1 MEERSA
7 GEKKEGEENVREESD
22 GRDVNWVDRREEK
35 SEARG
40 GDIRERGI
48 ESGRRKGRNE
58 KKRKRVKDGKRE
70 RKTIQA
76 REDGMEGESGGE
88 NRSKKCFG

>member
-40 GDIRERGI
+40 GGHTRTRN
-48 ESGRRKGRNE
+48 RKWKE
-58 KKRKRVKDGKRE
+58 KGK
-70 RKTIQA
+70 K
-76 REDGMEGESGGE
+76 
-88 NRSKKCFG
+88 

>member
-40 GDIRERGI
+40 GGEHTRTRN
-48 ESGRRKGRNE
+48 RKWKE
-58 KKRKRVKDGKRE
+58 KGK
-70 RKTIQA
+70 K
-76 REDGMEGESGGE
+76 
-88 NRSKKCFG
+88 